1 MTFVG
6 GAQRGETCYGCNG
19 LASPGFINPH
29 SGLAMKHEN
38 IPKASLRAEKVWET
52 SREQWTEEGFSAET
66 GYSPQLSPSVT
77 LWTK

>member
-1 MTFVG
+1 MALLEMTFVG

-38 IPKASLRAEKVWET
+38 IPKASLRAEKVWGRLAG
-52 SREQWTEEGFSAET
+52 SNGLRRGLVQRRDI
-66 GYSPQLSPSVT
+66 PLN
-77 LWTK
+77 